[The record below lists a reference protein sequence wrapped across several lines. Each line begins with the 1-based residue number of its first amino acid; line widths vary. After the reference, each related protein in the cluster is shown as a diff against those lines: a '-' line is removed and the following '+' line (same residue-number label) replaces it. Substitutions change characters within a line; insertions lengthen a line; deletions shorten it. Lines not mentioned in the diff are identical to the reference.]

1 MQRATQGT
9 ITLYAYDPVTGSA
22 ATGLISSAVTSYIS
36 KDGAAPAQTTN
47 SVEEISSA
55 YLPGWYRLT
64 LTSTETNCTSALIT
78 ATHATAKFTVTEV
91 EFHPSDY
98 ATASALSALQ
108 THGDT
113 TWTTADLSGV
123 PSAVWNAG
131 TRTLSSL
138 ALSSN
143 EKESLAQAI
152 LTFNIS
158 TLDTSDVK
166 YSLNSLIRAALL
178 WERDGLTLNTLK
190 TDGTTTLQS
199 YTMVENNVDE
209 VIKVS

>member
-1 MQRATQGT
+1 MTF
-9 ITLYAYDPVTGSA
+9 SA
-22 ATGLISSAVTSYIS
+22 
-36 KDGAAPAQTTN
+36 
-47 SVEEISSA
+47 
-55 YLPGWYRLT
+55 
-64 LTSTETNCTSALIT
+64 
-78 ATHATAKFTVTEV
+78 
-91 EFHPSDY
+91 SD
-98 ATASALSALQ
+98 
-108 THGDT
+108 
-113 TWTTADLSGV
+113 
-123 PSAVWNAG
+123 
-131 TRTLSSL
+131 
-138 ALSSN
+138 
-143 EKESLAQAI
+143 KESLAQAI

>member
-1 MQRATQGT
+1 MTA
-9 ITLYAYDPVTGSA
+9 
-22 ATGLISSAVTSYIS
+22 YIS
-36 KDGAAPAQTTN
+36 KNGATPAQTTN
-47 SVEEISSA
+47 SVEEISSTNQ
-55 YLPGWYRLT
+55 PGWYRLT
-64 LTSTETNCTSALIT
+64 LTATETDCTGALIT
-78 ATHATAKFTVTEV
+78 ATHATAKFATTLVD
-91 EFHPSDY
+91 FQPSDY
-98 ATASALSALQ
+98 ATASALSTLQ
-108 THGDT
+108 THGDS
-113 TWTTADLSGV
+113 TWTTADISGI

-131 TRTLSSL
+131 TRTLSSVT
-138 ALSSN
+138 LSTS

-158 TLDTSDVK
+158 TLDTSNVK

-199 YTMVENNVDE
+199 YAMVENNVDE

>member
-9 ITLYAYDPVTGSA
+9 ILLYAYDPVTGA
-22 ATGLISSAVTSYIS
+22 PATGLASNAVTAYIS
-36 KDGAAPAQTTN
+36 KDGATPAQTTN
-47 SVEEISSA
+47 SVEEVSSTTQ
-55 YLPGWYRLT
+55 PGWYSLT
-64 LTSTETNCTSALIT
+64 LTATETDCASALVT
-78 ATHATAKFTVTEV
+78 ATHATARFTTTVV
-91 EFHPSDY
+91 NVHPSDY
-98 ATASALSALQ
+98 ATASALSSLQ
-108 THGDT
+108 THGDS
-113 TWTTADLSGV
+113 TWATADLTGI

-131 TRTLSSL
+131 TRTLSSVTFS
-138 ALSSN
+138 ASD
-143 EKESLAQAI
+143 KESLAQAI